1 MLFKRVVLENFAN
14 FAKQKK
20 GKHVLETFF
29 FKKESNT
36 DVFMGNLRSF

>member
-20 GKHVLETFF
+20 EKHVLETFL
-29 FKKESNT
+29 KKESNT
-36 DVFMGNLRSF
+36 DVFLGYLRSF

>member
-29 FKKESNT
+29 KKESNT